1 MNSNDDKQKQLS
13 FFAPNDPRGVPESKT
28 GAADGGT
35 AEQLIEA
42 VKNSGDAAG
51 DREPPQKGDK
61 SRQFPTLEQTSSEK
75 TLADADKSRQFPTS
89 APTIPDNSRQFPTR
103 QPPDH
108 DRSPPEHGDDSPSAD
123 NGEIPKASAEP
134 RRLIPPHYRRGRERI
149 LWELAHD
156 ATLVEAAERAGV
168 CERTV
173 QRYWKDDNF
182 KNQVLDLR
190 CQFYW
195 KTTGQLAMP
204 LDQATQT
211 LIEALKSKSESI
223 RIAAAQALFRFARE
237 MGSTQQ
243 QNMLL
248 EQKLDAIMKEGRPP
262 QEDFS
267 E

>member
-13 FFAPNDPRGVPESKT
+13 FFPPKDPRGVPESKS

-35 AEQLIEA
+35 AEQLI
-42 VKNSGDAAG
+42 DAAKNAG
-51 DREPPQKGDK
+51 GPANEGENFEKAAN
-61 SRQFPTLEQTSSEK
+61 SRQFPTIDQTPSENA
-75 TLADADKSRQFPTS
+75 TTDADNSRQFPTS
-89 APTIPDNSRQFPTR
+89 APTIPDNSRQFPTG
-103 QPPDH
+103 Q
-108 DRSPPEHGDDSPSAD
+108 SPTDDDQSPAD
-123 NGEIPKASAEP
+123 AA
-134 RRLIPPHYRRGRERI
+134 RRHVVHPNYRRGRERMM
-149 LWELAHD
+149 WELAHD
-156 ATLVEAAERAGV
+156 ATLIEAAERAGLS
-168 CERTV
+168 ERTA
-173 QRYWKDDNF
+173 QRYWADNNF

-195 KTTGQLAMP
+195 KTTGQLAMT

-211 LIEALKSKSESI
+211 LTEALKSKSERI

-248 EQKLDAIMKEGRPP
+248 EQKLDAIMKEGCPP
-262 QEDFS
+262 QEDIP